1 MRGNL
6 LFLTDDYQAG
16 SFKQAASLPE
26 AGICAIGPLAYP
38 SVFNSRQA
46 HTTKLQG
53 RVAERIFP
61 GYKLKF
67 SRVRL
72 ISKEPNQ
79 QS

>member
-6 LFLTDDYQAG
+6 LFLMDDNQAE

-26 AGICAIGPLAYP
+26 EGICAIGPLAYP
-38 SVFNSRQA
+38 SVINSWQA
-46 HTTKLQG
+46 QSTEPQG
-53 RVAERIFP
+53 RVAERNFP

-72 ISKEPNQ
+72 ISEEPNQ
-79 QS
+79 